1 MLYKNVSNDSSNGV
15 IKDVDVKTG
24 IVTGYFSIFGNI
36 DSDGDMIMPGAFKRT
51 LSNNY
56 KRIKHLNQHR
66 SYEPLSGTKD
76 DKLTVKEDAT
86 GLYFES
92 QISQTSYG
100 KDVILLYQDGVL
112 EEHSIGY
119 EVLKSRDHD
128 SLTVERWGQ
137 KVPVK
142 ELHELKLWEG
152 STVTWGANSMARTE
166 SVKSLTKEQAFEKM
180 NGLLKALRNGSYQ
193 HDEIFEMLEL
203 HVEQIKQHIIDLSTS
218 STQPA
223 GDTALDPQKRVKND
237 DYNVD
242 EILGFIH
249 LKQSFINSN
258 FKTGHE
264 TQLQR
269 MALS

>member
-1 MLYKNVSNDSSNGV
+1 MLYKNVSNSSISGV

-24 IVTGYFSIFGNI
+24 TVTGYFSIFGNV
-36 DSDGDMIMPGAFKRT
+36 DSDGDMIMPGAFRRS
-51 LSNNY
+51 LNNNY

-66 SYEPLSGTKD
+66 SYEPLAGTKD
-76 DKLTVKEDAT
+76 DRLVVREDNK

-92 QISQTSYG
+92 KISQTSYG

-119 EVLKSRDHD
+119 EVIKSRDHD
-128 SLTVERWGQ
+128 TMTIERWGR

-152 STVTWGANSMARTE
+152 STVTFGANSQALVE
-166 SVKSLTKEQAFEKM
+166 SVKAMSKEQAIEKM
-180 NGLLKALRNGSYQ
+180 DGVLKALRNGKYEQ
-193 HDEIFEMLEL
+193 EEVYEMLEL
-203 HVEQIKQHIIDLSTS
+203 HFKQLEQHIIDLSAS

-223 GDTALDPQKRVKND
+223 GSTTAPDPQKGVKSD
-237 DYNVD
+237 DLPTE
-242 EILGFIH
+242 EILTLLHLNHLH
-249 LKQSFINSN
+249 LKRQV
-258 FKTGHE
+258 HYE
-264 TQLQR
+264 TQLSR